1 MILLKDREVEFNN
14 ESLKYSDDGNMIM
27 HSWEDE
33 LMRLKSEFVCE
44 NGGDI
49 LELGFGMGI
58 SASYIQSQNIN
69 SHTICEIHPQV
80 IVELNK
86 WKKDKDNVI
95 TLEGDWYD
103 NILKMGKYDGILF
116 DTHDDIHYGHFFT
129 EVVDLIAKPNC
140 RITWWNN
147 LYKEDN
153 RMFKIKQ
160 KSSFDVI
167 DVNPPKNTY
176 FNNKQYYMPKYI
188 HR

>member
-1 MILLKDREVEFNN
+1 MTLLKDKELNFTNDSIKV
-14 ESLKYSDDGNMIM
+14 SDDNMIIM
-27 HSWEDE
+27 HSWEDK
-33 LMRLKSEFVCE
+33 LMKLKAEFICE

-58 SASYIQSQNIN
+58 SANYIQSQSIN

-80 IVELNK
+80 IAELNK
-86 WKKDKDNVI
+86 WKKDKTNVI

-103 NILKMGKYDGILF
+103 NISKMGKYDGILF
-116 DTHDDIHYGHFFT
+116 DTYDEVHYHEFFS
-129 EVVDLIAKPNC
+129 EVIYLIAKPNC

-147 LYKEDN
+147 IYKKDN
-153 RMFKIKQ
+153 TRFKVKERA
-160 KSSFDVI
+160 SFDVI

-176 FNNKQYYMPKYI
+176 FNNKQYFMPKYI